1 MPIAGAPIPFLHLTE
16 GWLNLLLP
24 LAWACLAALAVLEEP
39 LVGDRNFWTTRP
51 HRWTALLGAKLAFV
65 VLAIHVP
72 ALAADVYVLAARG
85 FPPVPYAGGL
95 LWKQLL
101 LFGAV
106 MLPALALATLVRNFA
121 HFVIAIFGIA
131 ALLAVLNG
139 GLAGYPDFDRPVAGQ
154 LRHGLVRLVLAAVG
168 IAVIA
173 IQYARRRALGA
184 RVIAVAG
191 ALAAVLLST
200 WLPVQA
206 GYAFGSAA
214 NLKIALRDAIP
225 DGAVLRTARSNGAPT
240 ALLPIAVSGNPPGEQ
255 LFGYPVAG
263 VEITTMDGARIE
275 SVRSSPNRPFE
286 KVPLLAWTYTST
298 RDAAPEWLAL
308 RFSAPAWE
316 LVKNRPVRIRGWLAI
331 QYFRYGATTMLP
343 PLGSTNVTGAGR
355 CTAVLVDDRFSQG
368 LLKVLCESPRE
379 VPPAIVEVRD
389 GGSGQQWRE
398 SLNSSMTYSGGP
410 RETWLSPLN
419 RAQTFFRL
427 TGAAVTSPGSQWLIP
442 RDSLAAAKISITPQI
457 PDGRALAR
465 FEFTGVRLSL
475 QYKRGQTH
483 FASGIYCR

>member
-1 MPIAGAPIPFLHLTE
+1 MARRGDNLAAARGLGPGRSLARRYHSFPTE

-65 VLAIHVP
+65 ALAIHVP

-106 MLPALALATLVRNFA
+106 TLPALALATLVRNFA

-139 GLAGYPDFDRPVAGQ
+139 GLSGYPDFDRPVAGQ

-184 RVIAVAG
+184 RVVAVAG

-206 GYAFGSAA
+206 GYSFGSAA
-214 NLKIALRDAIP
+214 NLKIALRDAMP
-225 DGAVLRTARSNGAPT
+225 DGALLRTARSNGAPT
-240 ALLPIAVSGNPPGEQ
+240 ALLPIAISGNPPGEQ
-255 LFGYPVAG
+255 FFGYPVAG

-286 KVPLLAWTYTST
+286 KVPLMAWTYTST
-298 RDAAPEWLAL
+298 RDAAPEWLVL

-316 LVKNRPVRIRGWLAI
+316 RVKNRPVRIRGWLAI
-331 QYFRYGATTMLP
+331 QYFRYGDTTMLP
-343 PLGSTNVTGAGR
+343 PGFHKRHGSRPLHGNAGGRPLLPGPAESAVRIAARSTAGDRGGAR
-355 CTAVLVDDRFSQG
+355 RRLRTAVARETELVDDVLRGTARNLAFAAESRPD
-368 LLKVLCESPRE
+368 LL
-379 VPPAIVEVRD
+379 PPDRRSRNVARVAVADSEGFARRGKD
-389 GGSGQQWRE
+389 LDHAADSGQ
-398 SLNSSMTYSGGP
+398 P
-410 RETWLSPLN
+410 C
-419 RAQTFFRL
+419 
-427 TGAAVTSPGSQWLIP
+427 PGTL
-442 RDSLAAAKISITPQI
+442 
-457 PDGRALAR
+457 
-465 FEFTGVRLSL
+465 
-475 QYKRGQTH
+475 
-483 FASGIYCR
+483 